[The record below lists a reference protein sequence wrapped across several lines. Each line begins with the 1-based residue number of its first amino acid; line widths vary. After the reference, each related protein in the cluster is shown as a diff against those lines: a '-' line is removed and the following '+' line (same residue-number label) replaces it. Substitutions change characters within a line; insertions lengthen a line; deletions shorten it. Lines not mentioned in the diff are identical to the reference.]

1 MMWRRLSGLLVF
13 AFLTCCA
20 GSSSSLPSTLVIAP
34 PGASASFTIYAFGNA
49 SGSYGLPVSP
59 ANDGAQPKGTLTL
72 VTTGASPMLFG
83 RTAAGGNSTT
93 CGAFFDMNPASPS
106 SYSVIYRFS
115 GSDGCSPRHDAMVL
129 NDSGL
134 LYSTTQ
140 GVNNDGVAVNNGD
153 IVTVTPATAAV
164 NIFHQF
170 AGQPSDGSQQHSS
183 FSFDANGNAFG
194 MSADGGTKDKGF
206 LYYIPAGSS
215 TPIGLHNF
223 KKSDGEDPH
232 GRIVLLGNTLWGITR
247 KGGNNGLGVV
257 FSLPLPSPL
266 PATSVDLAINIVHQF
281 AGNGSDGAF
290 SDHGYLT
297 PVVQGGLTELYGM
310 TECGGTGNGGDTSS
324 CSTQGGGDGV
334 VFQIDSATGKYN
346 TFYQFAGMSNG
357 DGADPYGSLLYDP
370 TSNLLYGMTRNGGK
384 ADQGTVFAIAPG
396 AFGGHGTIAWRY
408 SFTGQ
413 NGDGANPID
422 NVILYNGAL
431 YGMTEQGGT
440 GSGTVFAIPLP

>member
-1 MMWRRLSGLLVF
+1 MMWRRLSGVLVF

-20 GSSSSLPSTLVIAP
+20 GSSSSLPSTLVITP
-34 PGASASFTIYAFGNA
+34 PGASPSFTIYAFGNA
-49 SGSYGLPVSP
+49 SGLYGLPVSP

-183 FSFDANGNAFG
+183 FSFDASGNTFG

-232 GRIVLLGNTLWGITR
+232 GR
-247 KGGNNGLGVV
+247 
-257 FSLPLPSPL
+257 
-266 PATSVDLAINIVHQF
+266 
-281 AGNGSDGAF
+281 
-290 SDHGYLT
+290 
-297 PVVQGGLTELYGM
+297 
-310 TECGGTGNGGDTSS
+310 
-324 CSTQGGGDGV
+324 
-334 VFQIDSATGKYN
+334 
-346 TFYQFAGMSNG
+346 
-357 DGADPYGSLLYDP
+357 
-370 TSNLLYGMTRNGGK
+370 
-384 ADQGTVFAIAPG
+384 
-396 AFGGHGTIAWRY
+396 
-408 SFTGQ
+408 
-413 NGDGANPID
+413 
-422 NVILYNGAL
+422 
-431 YGMTEQGGT
+431 
-440 GSGTVFAIPLP
+440 